1 MTHLRARVKVKHFF
15 FKSRNPPK
23 SGGSAT
29 LVFGIVGSTVATMPF
44 PASMVLCVCT
54 STYVMYPSA
63 SEPRLHH
70 AIVVTYRTKIDVLF
84 WLNISPLYDNNILSM
99 SQLFSTSYRL
109 DIQTVV
115 FVFAG

>member
-29 LVFGIVGSTVATMPF
+29 LVFGIVGSTVATMHGF
-44 PASMVLCVCT
+44 PRVHGVVCA

-70 AIVVTYRTKIDVLF
+70 AI
-84 WLNISPLYDNNILSM
+84 
-99 SQLFSTSYRL
+99 
-109 DIQTVV
+109 
-115 FVFAG
+115 